1 MPLGR
6 AGDASGN
13 GDSMLNVPGSLF
25 SLRVRGL
32 RLMRNATQKG
42 VYGGGDRTVMLN
54 RVVGVE
60 GLLLTFGCRQNM
72 NYTAE
77 VSD

>member
-1 MPLGR
+1 
-6 AGDASGN
+6 
-13 GDSMLNVPGSLF
+13 
-25 SLRVRGL
+25 
-32 RLMRNATQKG
+32 MRNATQKG

>member
-1 MPLGR
+1 
-6 AGDASGN
+6 
-13 GDSMLNVPGSLF
+13 
-25 SLRVRGL
+25 
-32 RLMRNATQKG
+32 MRNATQKG
-42 VYGGGDRTVMLN
+42 VYGGGDQSVVLK